1 VTSQLS
7 LFGETRVEVRA
18 PEKPT
23 LVRVG
28 KRAAEIPLYRR
39 RREALTKLMATLRQL
54 EGKDIFIGWCGGGA
68 GHFWLNHLRL
78 GRLQVET
85 FDGGDKLPIVIH
97 LWGQRDASVRI
108 FTDQVVDLREQDC
121 FGYTLWLVDFWNG
134 FSQHPI
140 NPYRPGGYQSLEIA
154 RFKD

>member
-1 VTSQLS
+1 VTGQLS
-7 LFGETRVEVRA
+7 LFEETRVEVKA

-28 KRAAEIPLYRR
+28 NRVAEIPLARR
-39 RREALTKLMATLRQL
+39 RREALTKLMEILRQL
-54 EGKDIFIGWCGGGA
+54 EGKDIFIGWCGGDT
-68 GHFWLNHLRL
+68 HFWLNHLRL

-85 FDGGDKLPIVIH
+85 FEGGDKLPIVIH
-97 LWGQRDASVRI
+97 LWGQRQASVRI
-108 FTDQVVDLREQDC
+108 FTDQVVNLREQDY

-140 NPYRPGGYQSLEIA
+140 NPYRPRGYVSLEIV